1 MWRFLWKDRKFS
13 YLTIKNSTILLL
25 EFSIRTMNKE
35 SNKNKRKSSRMFN
48 LGFGKPM
55 IMTPFMESSMIL
67 KKKKN
72 SKNKGKN
79 WRNNMERISQKNFLP
94 LITFLNNCRLMMRKD
109 WTKRSDTNWNTLLK
123 MNIIKG
129 ICSSKLNKKK

>member
-1 MWRFLWKDRKFS
+1 
-13 YLTIKNSTILLL
+13 
-25 EFSIRTMNKE
+25 MNKE
-35 SNKNKRKSSRMFN
+35 SNKNKRKLSRMFN

-79 WRNNMERISQKNFLP
+79 WRSNMERISQKNFLP

-109 WTKRSDTNWNTLLK
+109 
-123 MNIIKG
+123 
-129 ICSSKLNKKK
+129 